1 MASFINRFFGKTEEK
16 VEAEQPTEQP
26 IPDLLKQYDEEYI
39 RYCIEQEQTVSEL
52 EAYLHTSDDPKE
64 IAIKTLK
71 TACAFYGADWAGIL
85 VVDLDLEVW
94 TPGWWYN
101 PGPKDMTMQLIQEV
115 ESLDIMPTWIK
126 AMERSE
132 AVIIPDVTASEISLT
147 DDLSVYQRLRIQS
160 VLAVPFAPNPMGFLA
175 IRNPTRYIDRTST
188 ANILA
193 YVLHRAMAQQ
203 KTIDSAKLTL
213 SPERIESD
221 RDIIINLFG
230 EMEICTN
237 KGVLTERDFN
247 SPKSTRVVTYLL
259 MNRKTAHPPLEISSA
274 LWPDE
279 YADPE
284 SIGRSIRGCVYRFRR
299 AFSLISDYPL
309 IESTPSGYRINPQL
323 NIITDV
329 QQFDR
334 LYDAAMQPALTGQKI
349 DLLKRIVLL
358 YRGPLF
364 RSASD
369 EHWIIG
375 QVSYYRLHYIDAVNE
390 LLSTLAAAKDYSSVR
405 ECAAEAIRIMPG
417 NLKAYYWM
425 IISLYYGG
433 TIELARDELALSKS
447 VLTADEYDTLVRYLK
462 QSRDLPV
469 QEIIP

>member
-1 MASFINRFFGKTEEK
+1 MGIFINRLFGKTEKKNEP
-16 VEAEQPTEQP
+16 EQPV
-26 IPDLLKQYDEEYI
+26 PDLLKQYDEEYV
-39 RYCIEQEQTVSEL
+39 RYCIEQEQTVREL

-71 TACAFYGADWAGIL
+71 TACAFYGADWVGIL
-85 VVDLDLEVW
+85 EVDLDLEVW

-101 PGPKDMTMQLIQEV
+101 PGPKDMTMQLINEI
-115 ESLDIMPTWIK
+115 ESMDIMPIWIK
-126 AMERSE
+126 AMQNSQPI
-132 AVIIPDVTASEISLT
+132 IIPDVTADEISQV

-175 IRNPTRYIDRTST
+175 IRNPTRYTDCPGT
-188 ANILA
+188 ASILA

-203 KTIDSAKLTL
+203 KAMDSAKLAL
-213 SPERIESD
+213 SPERIESE
-221 RDIIINLFG
+221 RDVVINLFG
-230 EMEICTN
+230 EIELGTR
-237 KGVLTERDFN
+237 KGVLTEREFN
-247 SPKSTRVVTYLL
+247 SPKTSRVIAYLL
-259 MNRKTAHPPLEISSA
+259 LNQKTAHPPMEINAA

-284 SIGRSIRGCVYRFRR
+284 IIGRNIRGSIYRFRR

-309 IESTPSGYRINPQL
+309 IESTPTGYRINPQL

-334 LYDAAMQPALTGQKI
+334 LYDVAMQPALTGQKV
-349 DLLKRIVLL
+349 DLLKKVVSL

-369 EHWIIG
+369 EHWIMG
-375 QVSYYRLHYIDAVNE
+375 QVSYYRLHYIDAINE
-390 LLSTLAAAKDYSSVR
+390 LLGTLASAKDYSSVR
-405 ECAAEAIRIMPG
+405 EYAAEAIRIMPG
-417 NLKAYYWM
+417 NLKAYYWL
-425 IISLYYGG
+425 IVSLYFGG

-447 VLTADEYDTLVRYLK
+447 VLTADEYSTLIHYLK
-462 QSRDLPV
+462 QSRDIPV
-469 QEIIP
+469 QDLIP

>member
-1 MASFINRFFGKTEEK
+1 MASFLNRFFSKAEEK
-16 VEAEQPTEQP
+16 AEAEQPST
-26 IPDLLKQYDEEYI
+26 DLLKQYDEEYI
-39 RYCIEQEQTVSEL
+39 RYCIEQEQNVSEL
-52 EAYLHTSDDPKE
+52 EAYLHTCDDPKE

-85 VVDLDLEVW
+85 EVDLDLEVW

-101 PGPKDMTMQLIQEV
+101 PGPKDMTMQLIHEV
-115 ESLDIMPTWIK
+115 ESMDIMPTWIK

-132 AVIIPDVTASEISLT
+132 AVIIPDVTASEIALT

-175 IRNPTRYIDRTST
+175 IRNPTRYIDRPST

-230 EMEICTN
+230 ELELCTN
-237 KGVLTERDFN
+237 KGILTERDLN
-247 SPKSTRVVTYLL
+247 SPKTSRVIAYLL
-259 MNRKTAHPPLEISSA
+259 LNQKTAHPPMEINSA

-284 SIGRSIRGCVYRFRR
+284 IIGRNIRGSIYRFRR
-299 AFSLISDYPL
+299 AFALISDFSL
-309 IESTPSGYRINPQL
+309 VESTPNGYRINPQL
-323 NIITDV
+323 NISTDV

-334 LYDAAMQPALTGQKI
+334 LYDLAMQPALTGQKI
-349 DLLKRIVLL
+349 DLLKKVVSL

-364 RSASD
+364 QNAAD
-369 EHWIIG
+369 EHWIMG

-390 LLSTLAAAKDYSSVR
+390 LLSTMALAKDYSSVR
-405 ECAAEAIRIMPG
+405 EYAAEAIRIMPG
-417 NLKAYYWM
+417 NLKAYYWL

-447 VLTADEYDTLVRYLK
+447 VLTADEYETLVRYLR
-462 QSRDLPV
+462 QSED
-469 QEIIP
+469 IPISGLQL

>member
-1 MASFINRFFGKTEEK
+1 MAGFMNRIFGKSEK
-16 VEAEQPTEQP
+16 KIEPVQQT
-26 IPDLLKQYDEEYI
+26 PDLLKQYDEEYI

-64 IAIKTLK
+64 IATKTLK

-85 VVDLDLEVW
+85 EVDLDLEVW

-101 PGPKDMTMQLIQEV
+101 PGPKDMTMQLIHEI
-115 ESLDIMPTWIK
+115 ESMDIMPTWIK
-126 AMERSE
+126 AMEQSK
-132 AVIIPDVTASEISLT
+132 AVIIPDVTANEIVLT

-175 IRNPTRYIDRTST
+175 IRNPTRYTDRPST
-188 ANILA
+188 ANVLA

-203 KTIDSAKLTL
+203 KAIDSAKLAL

-221 RDIIINLFG
+221 RDVIINLFG
-230 EMEICTN
+230 DMEISTS
-237 KGVLTERDFN
+237 KGVLTEKDFN
-247 SPKSTRVVTYLL
+247 SPKTSRVVTYLL
-259 MNRKTAHPPLEISSA
+259 LNQKTAHPPMEINSA

-279 YADPE
+279 YGDPE
-284 SIGRSIRGCVYRFRR
+284 VIGRNIRGCIYRFRR
-299 AFSLISDYPL
+299 AFSLISNYPL
-309 IESTPSGYRINPQL
+309 IESTPTGYRINPQL

-334 LYDAAMQPALTGQKI
+334 LYDVAMQPALTGQKV
-349 DLLKRIVLL
+349 DLLKKVVLL

-369 EHWIIG
+369 EHWIMG

-390 LLSTLAAAKDYSSVR
+390 LLSTLALAKDYSSVR
-405 ECAAEAIRIMPG
+405 EYAAETIRIMPG
-417 NLKAYYWM
+417 NLKAYYWL
-425 IISLYYGG
+425 IVSLYYGG

-447 VLTADEYDTLVRYLK
+447 VLTADEYSTLIHYLK
-462 QSRDLPV
+462 QSRDIPV
-469 QEIIP
+469 QELIP

>member
-1 MASFINRFFGKTEEK
+1 M
-16 VEAEQPTEQP
+16 
-26 IPDLLKQYDEEYI
+26 
-39 RYCIEQEQTVSEL
+39 
-52 EAYLHTSDDPKE
+52 
-64 IAIKTLK
+64 
-71 TACAFYGADWAGIL
+71 
-85 VVDLDLEVW
+85 DLEVW
-94 TPGWWYN
+94 TQGWWYN
-101 PGPKDMTMQLIQEV
+101 PGVKDMTMQLIHEV
-115 ESLDIMPTWIK
+115 ESLDIMPTWIR
-126 AMERSE
+126 AMEHSE
-132 AVIIPDVTASEISLT
+132 AIIISDVTANEIALT
-147 DDLSVYQRLRIQS
+147 DDLSVYQRLRIKS

-175 IRNPTRYIDRTST
+175 IRNPTRYVGRTSM

-203 KTIDSAKLTL
+203 KVIDSAKLAL

-221 RDIIINLFG
+221 RDVLINLFG
-230 EMEICTN
+230 DMEICTS

-259 MNRKTAHPPLEISSA
+259 LNPKSAHPPLEINSA

-284 SIGRSIRGCVYRFRR
+284 AVSRNIRGCIYRFRR

-309 IESTPSGYRINPQL
+309 IESTPNGYRVNPQL
-323 NIITDV
+323 NIITDA

-334 LYDAAMQPALTGQKI
+334 LYDVAMQPALIGRKV
-349 DLLKRIVLL
+349 DLLKKVISL

-364 RSASD
+364 QSACD

-390 LLSTLAAAKDYSSVR
+390 LLSTLASAKDYSSVR
-405 ECAAEAIRIMPG
+405 EYAAEAIRIMPG
-417 NLKAYYWM
+417 NLKAYYWL

-447 VLTADEYDTLVRYLK
+447 VLTADEYDTLVHYLRQGK
-462 QSRDLPV
+462 DIPIQELLP
-469 QEIIP
+469 